1 MLKTVRCFSRNC
13 MKSTSLLFAAFML
26 PIAAFAQPGLSVGAR
41 YSHFSASHGSSSQLT
56 ATIPSVFY
64 FVKSKSYLEAGLDK
78 MSLVSNR
85 PSAPY
90 DGRTFEIVL
99 SPFIEYGFLLGA
111 ESKKLKYRL
120 GGRGTLVNLLRTF
133 RPNTSTQFP
142 NDYFE
147 SAVSLAITP
156 GILFPINQRLILNA
170 GLAIDFLRLRYSS
183 SFTENPSIPVRQ
195 QRARSWSDD
204 FFPGSSSV
212 SAGLIFLPWKG
223 AE

>member
-1 MLKTVRCFSRNC
+1 
-13 MKSTSLLFAAFML
+13 MKPTMLLFAAFLL
-26 PIAAFAQPGLSVGAR
+26 PIFTFAQPGLGIGTR

-64 FVKSKSYLEAGLDK
+64 FVKSKSYLAAGLDK

-90 DGRTFEIVL
+90 DGRTFEIIL
-99 SPFIEYGFLLGA
+99 SPFVEYGVLLGA

-120 GGRGTLVNLLRTF
+120 GARGTLGNVLRTF
-133 RPNTSTQFP
+133 RPNTTTQFP
-142 NDYFE
+142 TDYFE

-156 GILFPINQRLILNA
+156 GILFPINKRLIFNA
-170 GLAIDFLRLRYSS
+170 GFAIDLLRLGYSS

-204 FFPGSSSV
+204 YFPGSSSV
-212 SAGLIFLPWKG
+212 FAGLIFLPFKD